1 MYTWHMLHLG
11 GGRAPP
17 IRERE
22 QMRIQSLNPS
32 DSFPVAA
39 EPRFPSEKLR
49 FAWTRSPAWKLCQL
63 ETTTLDLT
71 QLIAEGSTNAAN
83 FHWDNFEKMF
93 WHLIFILKATWLPK
107 QQRDYF
113 LASKKRTNTSSD
125 GFRWNFGQN
134 KWEIVVNHNLGQC
147 QKLFT
152 AFLFRF
158 VTGCTMCTA
167 DHNWDRIANCVRSQ
181 KSNKIVKLNLINIEC
196 IFYFLYSRIVTFDTW
211 LPNSAYSYFDFF
223 L

>member
-1 MYTWHMLHLG
+1 
-11 GGRAPP
+11 
-17 IRERE
+17 
-22 QMRIQSLNPS
+22 
-32 DSFPVAA
+32 
-39 EPRFPSEKLR
+39 
-49 FAWTRSPAWKLCQL
+49 
-63 ETTTLDLT
+63 
-71 QLIAEGSTNAAN
+71 
-83 FHWDNFEKMF
+83 MF
-93 WHLIFILKATWLPK
+93 WYLIFILKTTWLPK

-113 LASKKRTNTSSD
+113 LASKKRTNTSSG

-211 LPNSAYSYFDFF
+211 LPNSAYSYFDFSLSTDKLKKYKNRVRASSDGLRGNF
-223 L
+223 LAKLCKKLKN

>member
-39 EPRFPSEKLR
+39 EPRFP
-49 FAWTRSPAWKLCQL
+49 PVC
-63 ETTTLDLT
+63 LDKITSKEALPIRNYDTKCLT

-83 FHWDNFEKMF
+83 FHWDIFEQMF
-93 WHLIFILKATWLPK
+93 WYLIFILKVTWLPK

-134 KWEIVVNHNLGQC
+134 MWEIVVNHNLGQC
-147 QKLFT
+147 QNLLLRFFSDLWQGAQLRQDCKL
-152 AFLFRF
+152 
-158 VTGCTMCTA
+158 CEKPK
-167 DHNWDRIANCVRSQ
+167 IKQNC
-181 KSNKIVKLNLINIEC
+181 E
-196 IFYFLYSRIVTFDTW
+196 T
-211 LPNSAYSYFDFF
+211 
-223 L
+223 